1 MDLQTR
7 KIAFVQKFLS
17 LESEEFVS
25 FLETMLQ
32 SETNGQLQP
41 MTMQELNARIDT
53 SLEYSENDNVIE
65 ATEIL
70 KEINEWH

>member
-53 SLEYSENDNVIE
+53 SLEDSENDNVIE

>member
-1 MDLQTR
+1 MDLQAR

-17 LESEEFVS
+17 LESEEVVC

-65 ATEIL
+65 ATEII